1 MRSIRRI
8 LVGVKDP
15 GKKPSAAVTKAAQL
29 ASALGASLEL
39 FHALA
44 TPLYFDGYTSING
57 ELNDIERSMRANSLA
72 QLERIAMRLRPQGI
86 DVTVCAV
93 WDFPSYEAVVRRAE
107 QIKADLIVAEQHD
120 GRHIAAGLLHLVDW
134 ELLRLSPIPV
144 LLVKKEGRYRSPK
157 VLAAIDPVHARSKPA
172 GLDNEILGT
181 ASIVASALRGTL
193 HAVHAYIATPSAIVP
208 TDSAGAEA
216 LPKLLAQTALKARA
230 SLDGAL
236 HSTTIP
242 KSRRHVVGRHPV
254 DAIEQTAR
262 KIHSSI
268 VVMGAVSRSGL
279 KRLFIGN
286 TAERV
291 LDQLTCDVLIVK
303 PSRFEA
309 RVPRALRGV
318 RLVAMA
324 STTFPF

>member
-1 MRSIRRI
+1 
-8 LVGVKDP
+8 V
-15 GKKPSAAVTKAAQL
+15 
-29 ASALGASLEL
+29 
-39 FHALA
+39 
-44 TPLYFDGYTSING
+44 
-57 ELNDIERSMRANSLA
+57 
-72 QLERIAMRLRPQGI
+72 
-86 DVTVCAV
+86 
-93 WDFPSYEAVVRRAE
+93 
-107 QIKADLIVAEQHD
+107 
-120 GRHIAAGLLHLVDW
+120 
-134 ELLRLSPIPV
+134 
-144 LLVKKEGRYRSPK
+144 
-157 VLAAIDPVHARSKPA
+157 
-172 GLDNEILGT
+172 
-181 ASIVASALRGTL
+181 RGTL
-193 HAVHAYIATPSAIVP
+193 HAVHAYIATPSTVVP

-236 HSTTIP
+236 RSTSIP

-303 PSRFEA
+303 PRRFEG

-324 STTFPF
+324 STPFPF